1 VLNRIKYPDEKKC
14 TNHIILLATSTVV
27 TQKFLEHSSPYLTNK
42 VYTNVDPVLRHME
55 QKQARED
62 IEEESLEEVIQTLK
76 NLIVQTED
84 KLKQNIVG
92 RTKRKK

>member
-1 VLNRIKYPDEKKC
+1 
-14 TNHIILLATSTVV
+14 
-27 TQKFLEHSSPYLTNK
+27 
-42 VYTNVDPVLRHME
+42 ME

-62 IEEESLEEVIQTLK
+62 VEEESLEEVIQTLK

-92 RTKRKK
+92 RTKQEKQFF

>member
-1 VLNRIKYPDEKKC
+1 
-14 TNHIILLATSTVV
+14 
-27 TQKFLEHSSPYLTNK
+27 
-42 VYTNVDPVLRHME
+42 ME

-62 IEEESLEEVIQTLK
+62 VEEESLEEVIQTLK

-92 RTKRKK
+92 RTKQGK

>member
-1 VLNRIKYPDEKKC
+1 
-14 TNHIILLATSTVV
+14 
-27 TQKFLEHSSPYLTNK
+27 
-42 VYTNVDPVLRHME
+42 ME

-62 IEEESLEEVIQTLK
+62 VEEESLEEVIQTLK

-92 RTKRKK
+92 RKKQEK

>member
-1 VLNRIKYPDEKKC
+1 
-14 TNHIILLATSTVV
+14 
-27 TQKFLEHSSPYLTNK
+27 
-42 VYTNVDPVLRHME
+42 ME

-62 IEEESLEEVIQTLK
+62 VEEESLEEVIQTLK

-92 RTKRKK
+92 RTKQEK